1 MCAAPSLPRGGP
13 PPPNSHP
20 IHRTQT
26 APAPP
31 LPVCCAAAVT
41 HVHNTD
47 YGPPALHKQNHNP
60 CLSCSAPCAQACRAE
75 LEAVSHQPAVPGSRC
90 TAGRCLLNCRYG
102 GRPSARA
109 KGPSVCLSSCWV
121 AACSRHVMPYG
132 CRQQRQTPAARTATA
147 CCLHRDVAAATTSPP
162 AAKLLAHHSLLL
174 LLKHPV
180 AAAPAA
186 AATIS
191 KRGVE
196 AAGRPP
202 AHSLLCTHY
211 SWHHS

>member
-1 MCAAPSLPRGGP
+1 MLQQGAVCS
-13 PPPNSHP
+13 
-20 IHRTQT
+20 T
-26 APAPP
+26 AGMVGARQ
-31 LPVCCAAAVT
+31 
-41 HVHNTD
+41 HM
-47 YGPPALHKQNHNP
+47 QNAR
-60 CLSCSAPCAQACRAE
+60 LSVF
-75 LEAVSHQPAVPGSRC
+75 LL
-90 TAGRCLLNCRYG
+90 GRCLQQ
-102 GRPSARA
+102 
-109 KGPSVCLSSCWV
+109 
-121 AACSRHVMPYG
+121 ACHALRLPPTET
-132 CRQQRQTPAARTATA
+132 TPAARTATA

-162 AAKLLAHHSLLL
+162 AAKLLAHHSLL